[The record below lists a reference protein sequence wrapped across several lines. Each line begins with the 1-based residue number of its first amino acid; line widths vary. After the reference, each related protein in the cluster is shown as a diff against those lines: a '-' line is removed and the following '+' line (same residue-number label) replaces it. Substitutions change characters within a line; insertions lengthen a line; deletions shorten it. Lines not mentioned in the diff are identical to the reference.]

1 MEIYTGLIM
10 EYLIERATNINPKD
24 DLEKLLKSKKNLR
37 VKLGVDPT
45 APDVTLGWYAIL
57 RMLKK
62 FQDYGHTAV
71 LILGEFTAQV
81 GDPSGKSETR
91 KVMGENEID
100 DNAKGVLPIIK
111 NILNENNLEIV
122 SNKDW
127 LSKLTIQ
134 DMMELA
140 SKTTL
145 AQMMER
151 DDFSKRFSDNSP
163 ISLLEFFY
171 PLYQGYD
178 SVAVKADIEI
188 GGNDQLWNLMLGRE
202 IQKSYDL
209 SPQIAMTFPQLN
221 GTDGSS
227 TNADDRILFDETF
240 VDKIG
245 LFNINTL
252 GSGGQA
258 LKVNS
263 AGSAFEF
270 GSAGGLVKLS
280 HSDFSGSS
288 SVEFGDTL
296 ITDTYLTYLVE
307 TKLIF
312 SANAGL
318 QFQISPDNGV
328 TNSYTTTF
336 SYQHSRNDSSSSGGS
351 KVTSSNYMTT
361 GWSPGNQTGDVLL
374 MTINLQN
381 FRETT
386 GYKWIKVHGN
396 INAQGSDY
404 TWEGGGELKLETKQN
419 YFKIYPAS
427 GTMTGY
433 ATIYGFL
440 K

>member
-1 MEIYTGLIM
+1 M

-91 KVMGENEID
+91 KVMEENEID

-111 NILNENNLEIV
+111 NILNDNNLEIV

-202 IQKSYDL
+202 IQKSYEL
-209 SPQIAMTFPQLN
+209 SPQIAMTFPLLV
-221 GTDGSS
+221 GTDGSKKMS
-227 TNADDRILFDETF
+227 QSLNNYISISDNPENIFGKVMSIPDEIMWDYFTMLTDLEISEIDNF
-240 VDKIG
+240 RKNVDKG
-245 LFNINTL
+245 KTNPFDYKKML
-252 GSGGQA
+252 GKLIVSEIYDE
-258 LKVNS
+258 NS
-263 AGSAFEF
+263 ALVAESTFENITINKNLPENMPETNIHDEIDIHLPNF
-270 GSAGGLVKLS
+270 LTENELTKSNSEARRLIE
-280 HSDFSGSS
+280 SGSVKIDDQKVELLDINS
-288 SVEFGDTL
+288 SDLIGKTL
-296 ITDTYLTYLVE
+296 QVG
-307 TKLIF
+307 K
-312 SANAGL
+312 
-318 QFQISPDNGV
+318 
-328 TNSYTTTF
+328 
-336 SYQHSRNDSSSSGGS
+336 R
-351 KVTSSNYMTT
+351 K
-361 GWSPGNQTGDVLL
+361 
-374 MTINLQN
+374 
-381 FRETT
+381 
-386 GYKWIKVHGN
+386 
-396 INAQGSDY
+396 
-404 TWEGGGELKLETKQN
+404 
-419 YFKIYPAS
+419 
-427 GTMTGY
+427 
-433 ATIYGFL
+433 FL
-440 K
+440 KINKK

>member
-1 MEIYTGLIM
+1 M
-10 EYLIERATNINPKD
+10 EYLIERATNIIPKD

-57 RMLKK
+57 RMLRK

-151 DDFSKRFSDNSP
+151 DDFSKRFTDNSP

-209 SPQIAMTFPQLN
+209 SPQIAMTFPLLV
-221 GTDGSS
+221 GTDGSKKMS
-227 TNADDRILFDETF
+227 QSLNNYISISDTAENIFGKIMSIPDEIMWDYFTMLTDLEISEIADLRNN
-240 VDKIG
+240 VDKG
-245 LFNINTL
+245 KTNPFEYKKML
-252 GSGGQA
+252 GKLIVSEIYDE
-258 LKVNS
+258 NS
-263 AGSAFEF
+263 ASAAESSFENITINKNLPENMPETSIDDEIDIHLPNF
-270 GSAGGLVKLS
+270 LTENELTKSNSEARRLIE
-280 HSDFSGSS
+280 SGSVKIDDQKVELLDINS
-288 SVEFGDTL
+288 SDLIGKTL
-296 ITDTYLTYLVE
+296 QVG
-307 TKLIF
+307 K
-312 SANAGL
+312 
-318 QFQISPDNGV
+318 
-328 TNSYTTTF
+328 
-336 SYQHSRNDSSSSGGS
+336 R
-351 KVTSSNYMTT
+351 K
-361 GWSPGNQTGDVLL
+361 
-374 MTINLQN
+374 
-381 FRETT
+381 
-386 GYKWIKVHGN
+386 
-396 INAQGSDY
+396 
-404 TWEGGGELKLETKQN
+404 
-419 YFKIYPAS
+419 
-427 GTMTGY
+427 
-433 ATIYGFL
+433 FL
-440 K
+440 KINKK

>member
-91 KVMGENEID
+91 KVMEENEID

-111 NILNENNLEIV
+111 NILNDNNLEIV

-209 SPQIAMTFPQLN
+209 SPQIAMTFPLLV
-221 GTDGSS
+221 GTDGSKKMS
-227 TNADDRILFDETF
+227 QSLNNYISISDSPENIFGKIMSIPDEIMWDYFTMLTDLETSEIADFKKN
-240 VDKIG
+240 VDKGKTNPFDYKKMLGKLIVSEIYDENNA
-245 LFNINTL
+245 LAAESSFENITINKNLPENMPETNIDDEIDVHL
-252 GSGGQA
+252 PNFLTENELTKS
-258 LKVNS
+258 NS
-263 AGSAFEF
+263 EARRLIE
-270 GSAGGLVKLS
+270 
-280 HSDFSGSS
+280 SGSVKIDDQKVELLDINS
-288 SVEFGDTL
+288 SDLIGKTL
-296 ITDTYLTYLVE
+296 QVG
-307 TKLIF
+307 K
-312 SANAGL
+312 
-318 QFQISPDNGV
+318 
-328 TNSYTTTF
+328 
-336 SYQHSRNDSSSSGGS
+336 R
-351 KVTSSNYMTT
+351 K
-361 GWSPGNQTGDVLL
+361 
-374 MTINLQN
+374 
-381 FRETT
+381 
-386 GYKWIKVHGN
+386 
-396 INAQGSDY
+396 
-404 TWEGGGELKLETKQN
+404 
-419 YFKIYPAS
+419 
-427 GTMTGY
+427 
-433 ATIYGFL
+433 FL
-440 K
+440 KINKK

>member
-91 KVMGENEID
+91 KVMEENEID

-209 SPQIAMTFPQLN
+209 SPQIAMTFPLLV
-221 GTDGSS
+221 GTDGSKKMS
-227 TNADDRILFDETF
+227 QSLNNYISISDSPENIFGKIMSIPDEIMWDYFTMLTDLEISEIANF
-240 VDKIG
+240 RKNVDKG
-245 LFNINTL
+245 KTNPFDYKKML
-252 GSGGQA
+252 GKLIVSEIYDE
-258 LKVNS
+258 NS
-263 AGSAFEF
+263 ALVAESTFENITINKNLPENMPETNIDDEIDIHLPNF
-270 GSAGGLVKLS
+270 LTENELTKSNSEARRLIE
-280 HSDFSGSS
+280 SGS
-288 SVEFGDTL
+288 V
-296 ITDTYLTYLVE
+296 
-307 TKLIF
+307 
-312 SANAGL
+312 
-318 QFQISPDNGV
+318 
-328 TNSYTTTF
+328 
-336 SYQHSRNDSSSSGGS
+336 
-351 KVTSSNYMTT
+351 
-361 GWSPGNQTGDVLL
+361 
-374 MTINLQN
+374 
-381 FRETT
+381 
-386 GYKWIKVHGN
+386 
-396 INAQGSDY
+396 
-404 TWEGGGELKLETKQN
+404 
-419 YFKIYPAS
+419 KIYDQKIELLLS
-427 GTMTGY
+427 L
-433 ATIYGFL
+433 IHI
-440 K
+440 

>member
-91 KVMGENEID
+91 KVMEENEID

-111 NILNENNLEIV
+111 NILNDNNLEIV

-209 SPQIAMTFPQLN
+209 SPQIAMTFPLLV
-221 GTDGSS
+221 GTDGSKKMS
-227 TNADDRILFDETF
+227 QSLNNYISISDSPENIFGKIMSIPDEIMWDYFTMLTDLEISEISDF
-240 VDKIG
+240 KKNVDKG
-245 LFNINTL
+245 ETNPFDYKKML
-252 GSGGQA
+252 GKLIVSEIYDE
-258 LKVNS
+258 NS
-263 AGSAFEF
+263 ALVAESTFENITINKNLPENMPETNIDDEIDIHLPNF
-270 GSAGGLVKLS
+270 LTENELTKSNSEARRLIE
-280 HSDFSGSS
+280 SGSVKIDDQKVELLDINS
-288 SVEFGDTL
+288 SDLIGKTL
-296 ITDTYLTYLVE
+296 QVG
-307 TKLIF
+307 K
-312 SANAGL
+312 
-318 QFQISPDNGV
+318 
-328 TNSYTTTF
+328 
-336 SYQHSRNDSSSSGGS
+336 R
-351 KVTSSNYMTT
+351 K
-361 GWSPGNQTGDVLL
+361 
-374 MTINLQN
+374 
-381 FRETT
+381 
-386 GYKWIKVHGN
+386 
-396 INAQGSDY
+396 
-404 TWEGGGELKLETKQN
+404 
-419 YFKIYPAS
+419 
-427 GTMTGY
+427 
-433 ATIYGFL
+433 FL
-440 K
+440 KINKK

>member
-57 RMLKK
+57 RMLRK

-91 KVMGENEID
+91 KVMEENEID

-151 DDFSKRFSDNSP
+151 DDFSKRFNDNSP

-209 SPQIAMTFPQLN
+209 SPQIAMTFPLLV
-221 GTDGSS
+221 GTDGSKKMS
-227 TNADDRILFDETF
+227 QSLNNYISISDTPENIFGKIMSIPDEIMWDYFTMLTDLEISEITDF
-240 VDKIG
+240 KKNVDKGKTNPFDYKKMLGKLIVTEIYDENNAEAAESS
-245 LFNINTL
+245 FENITINKNLPENMPETNIDDGIDVHL
-252 GSGGQA
+252 PNFLTENVLTKS
-258 LKVNS
+258 NS
-263 AGSAFEF
+263 EARRLIE
-270 GSAGGLVKLS
+270 
-280 HSDFSGSS
+280 SGSVKIDDQKVELLDINS
-288 SVEFGDTL
+288 SDLIGKTL
-296 ITDTYLTYLVE
+296 QVG
-307 TKLIF
+307 K
-312 SANAGL
+312 
-318 QFQISPDNGV
+318 
-328 TNSYTTTF
+328 
-336 SYQHSRNDSSSSGGS
+336 R
-351 KVTSSNYMTT
+351 K
-361 GWSPGNQTGDVLL
+361 
-374 MTINLQN
+374 
-381 FRETT
+381 
-386 GYKWIKVHGN
+386 
-396 INAQGSDY
+396 
-404 TWEGGGELKLETKQN
+404 
-419 YFKIYPAS
+419 
-427 GTMTGY
+427 
-433 ATIYGFL
+433 FL
-440 K
+440 KINKK

>member
-1 MEIYTGLIM
+1 M

-91 KVMGENEID
+91 KVMEENEID

-111 NILNENNLEIV
+111 NILNDNNLEIV

-178 SVAVKADIEI
+178 SVAIKADIEI

-209 SPQIAMTFPQLN
+209 SPQIAMTFPLLV
-221 GTDGSS
+221 GTDGSKKMS
-227 TNADDRILFDETF
+227 QSLNNYISISDSPENIFGKIMSIPDEIMWDYFTMLTDLEISEIDNF
-240 VDKIG
+240 RKNVDKG
-245 LFNINTL
+245 KTNPFDYKKML
-252 GSGGQA
+252 GKLIVSEIYDE
-258 LKVNS
+258 NS
-263 AGSAFEF
+263 ALVAESTFENITINKNLPENMPETNIHDEIDIHLPNF
-270 GSAGGLVKLS
+270 LTENELTKSNSEARRLIE
-280 HSDFSGSS
+280 SGSVKIDDQKVELLDINS
-288 SVEFGDTL
+288 SDLIGKTL
-296 ITDTYLTYLVE
+296 QVG
-307 TKLIF
+307 K
-312 SANAGL
+312 
-318 QFQISPDNGV
+318 
-328 TNSYTTTF
+328 
-336 SYQHSRNDSSSSGGS
+336 R
-351 KVTSSNYMTT
+351 K
-361 GWSPGNQTGDVLL
+361 
-374 MTINLQN
+374 
-381 FRETT
+381 
-386 GYKWIKVHGN
+386 
-396 INAQGSDY
+396 
-404 TWEGGGELKLETKQN
+404 
-419 YFKIYPAS
+419 
-427 GTMTGY
+427 
-433 ATIYGFL
+433 FL
-440 K
+440 KINKK

>member
-91 KVMGENEID
+91 KVMEENEID

-209 SPQIAMTFPQLN
+209 SPQIAMTFPLLV
-221 GTDGSS
+221 GTDGSKKMS
-227 TNADDRILFDETF
+227 QSLNNYISISDTAENIFGKIMSIPDEIMWDYFTMLTDLEISEIDNF
-240 VDKIG
+240 RKNVDKG
-245 LFNINTL
+245 NTNPFDYKKML
-252 GSGGQA
+252 GKLIVSEIYDE
-258 LKVNS
+258 NS
-263 AGSAFEF
+263 ALVAESTFENITINKNLPENMPETNIDDEIDIHLPNF
-270 GSAGGLVKLS
+270 LTENELTKSNSEARRLIE
-280 HSDFSGSS
+280 SGSVKIDDQKVELLDINS
-288 SVEFGDTL
+288 SDLIGKTL
-296 ITDTYLTYLVE
+296 QVG
-307 TKLIF
+307 K
-312 SANAGL
+312 
-318 QFQISPDNGV
+318 
-328 TNSYTTTF
+328 
-336 SYQHSRNDSSSSGGS
+336 R
-351 KVTSSNYMTT
+351 K
-361 GWSPGNQTGDVLL
+361 
-374 MTINLQN
+374 
-381 FRETT
+381 
-386 GYKWIKVHGN
+386 
-396 INAQGSDY
+396 
-404 TWEGGGELKLETKQN
+404 
-419 YFKIYPAS
+419 
-427 GTMTGY
+427 
-433 ATIYGFL
+433 FL
-440 K
+440 KINKK

>member
-10 EYLIERATNINPKD
+10 EYLIERATNIIPKD

-57 RMLKK
+57 RMLRK

-151 DDFSKRFSDNSP
+151 DDFSKRFNDNSP

-209 SPQIAMTFPQLN
+209 SPQIAMTFPLLV
-221 GTDGSS
+221 GTDGSKKMS
-227 TNADDRILFDETF
+227 QSLNNYISISDTAENIFGKIMSIPDEIMWDYFTMLTDLEISEIADLRNN
-240 VDKIG
+240 VDKG
-245 LFNINTL
+245 KTL
-252 GSGGQA
+252 S
-258 LKVNS
+258 
-263 AGSAFEF
+263 
-270 GSAGGLVKLS
+270 
-280 HSDFSGSS
+280 
-288 SVEFGDTL
+288 L
-296 ITDTYLTYLVE
+296 IH
-307 TKLIF
+307 I
-312 SANAGL
+312 
-318 QFQISPDNGV
+318 
-328 TNSYTTTF
+328 
-336 SYQHSRNDSSSSGGS
+336 
-351 KVTSSNYMTT
+351 
-361 GWSPGNQTGDVLL
+361 
-374 MTINLQN
+374 
-381 FRETT
+381 
-386 GYKWIKVHGN
+386 
-396 INAQGSDY
+396 
-404 TWEGGGELKLETKQN
+404 
-419 YFKIYPAS
+419 
-427 GTMTGY
+427 
-433 ATIYGFL
+433 
-440 K
+440 

>member
-57 RMLKK
+57 RMLRK

-91 KVMGENEID
+91 KVMEENEID

-209 SPQIAMTFPQLN
+209 SPQIAMTFPLLV
-221 GTDGSS
+221 GTDGSKKMS
-227 TNADDRILFDETF
+227 QSLNNYISISDSPENIFGKIMSIPDEIMWDYFTMLTDLEISEIANF
-240 VDKIG
+240 RKNVDKG
-245 LFNINTL
+245 KTNPFDYKKML
-252 GSGGQA
+252 GKLIVSEIYDE
-258 LKVNS
+258 NS
-263 AGSAFEF
+263 ALVAESTFENITINKNLPENMPETNVDDEIDIHLPNF
-270 GSAGGLVKLS
+270 LTENELTKSNSEARRLIE
-280 HSDFSGSS
+280 SGSVKIDDQK
-288 SVEFGDTL
+288 VELLD
-296 ITDTYLTYLVE
+296 I
-307 TKLIF
+307 
-312 SANAGL
+312 
-318 QFQISPDNGV
+318 
-328 TNSYTTTF
+328 
-336 SYQHSRNDSSSSGGS
+336 SSSDLIG
-351 KVTSSNYMTT
+351 KV
-361 GWSPGNQTGDVLL
+361 
-374 MTINLQN
+374 LQVGK
-381 FRETT
+381 R
-386 GYKWIKVHGN
+386 K
-396 INAQGSDY
+396 
-404 TWEGGGELKLETKQN
+404 
-419 YFKIYPAS
+419 
-427 GTMTGY
+427 
-433 ATIYGFL
+433 FL
-440 K
+440 KINKK

>member
-91 KVMGENEID
+91 KVMEENEID

-209 SPQIAMTFPQLN
+209 SPQIAITFPLLV
-221 GTDGSS
+221 GTDGSKKMS
-227 TNADDRILFDETF
+227 QSLNNYISISDSPENIFGKIMSIPDEIMWDYFTMLTDLEISEIADFRKN
-240 VDKIG
+240 VDKG
-245 LFNINTL
+245 KTNPFDYKKML
-252 GSGGQA
+252 GKLIVSEIYDE
-258 LKVNS
+258 NS
-263 AGSAFEF
+263 ALVAESTFENITINKNLPENMPETNIDDEIDIHLPNF
-270 GSAGGLVKLS
+270 LTENELTKSNSEARRLIE
-280 HSDFSGSS
+280 SGSVKIDDQKVELLDINS
-288 SVEFGDTL
+288 SDLIGKTL
-296 ITDTYLTYLVE
+296 QVG
-307 TKLIF
+307 K
-312 SANAGL
+312 
-318 QFQISPDNGV
+318 
-328 TNSYTTTF
+328 
-336 SYQHSRNDSSSSGGS
+336 R
-351 KVTSSNYMTT
+351 K
-361 GWSPGNQTGDVLL
+361 
-374 MTINLQN
+374 
-381 FRETT
+381 
-386 GYKWIKVHGN
+386 
-396 INAQGSDY
+396 
-404 TWEGGGELKLETKQN
+404 
-419 YFKIYPAS
+419 
-427 GTMTGY
+427 
-433 ATIYGFL
+433 FL
-440 K
+440 KINKK

>member
-57 RMLKK
+57 RMLRK

-209 SPQIAMTFPQLN
+209 SPQIAMTFPLLV
-221 GTDGSS
+221 GTDGSKKMS
-227 TNADDRILFDETF
+227 QSLNNYISISDSPENIFGKIMSIPDEIMWDYFTMLTDLEISEIANF
-240 VDKIG
+240 RKNVDKGKTNPFDYKKMLGKLIVSEIYDENNA
-245 LFNINTL
+245 LAAESSFENITINKNLPENMPETNIDDGIDVHL
-252 GSGGQA
+252 PNFLTENELTKS
-258 LKVNS
+258 NS
-263 AGSAFEF
+263 EARRLIE
-270 GSAGGLVKLS
+270 
-280 HSDFSGSS
+280 SGSVKIDDQKVELLDINS
-288 SVEFGDTL
+288 SDLIGKTL
-296 ITDTYLTYLVE
+296 QVG
-307 TKLIF
+307 K
-312 SANAGL
+312 
-318 QFQISPDNGV
+318 
-328 TNSYTTTF
+328 
-336 SYQHSRNDSSSSGGS
+336 R
-351 KVTSSNYMTT
+351 K
-361 GWSPGNQTGDVLL
+361 
-374 MTINLQN
+374 
-381 FRETT
+381 
-386 GYKWIKVHGN
+386 
-396 INAQGSDY
+396 
-404 TWEGGGELKLETKQN
+404 
-419 YFKIYPAS
+419 
-427 GTMTGY
+427 
-433 ATIYGFL
+433 FL
-440 K
+440 KINKK

>member
-57 RMLKK
+57 RMLRK

-151 DDFSKRFSDNSP
+151 DDFSKRFTDNSP

-209 SPQIAMTFPQLN
+209 SPQIAMTFPLLV
-221 GTDGSS
+221 GTDGSKKMS
-227 TNADDRILFDETF
+227 QSLNNYISISDTPENIFGKIMSIPDEIMWDYFTMLTDLEISEITDF
-240 VDKIG
+240 KKNVDKGKTNPFDYKKMLGKLIVTEIYDENNAEAPESS
-245 LFNINTL
+245 FENITINKNLPENMPETNIDDGIDVHL
-252 GSGGQA
+252 PNFLTENVLTKS
-258 LKVNS
+258 NS
-263 AGSAFEF
+263 EARRLIE
-270 GSAGGLVKLS
+270 
-280 HSDFSGSS
+280 SGSVKIDDQKVELLDINS
-288 SVEFGDTL
+288 SDLIGKTL
-296 ITDTYLTYLVE
+296 QVG
-307 TKLIF
+307 K
-312 SANAGL
+312 
-318 QFQISPDNGV
+318 
-328 TNSYTTTF
+328 
-336 SYQHSRNDSSSSGGS
+336 R
-351 KVTSSNYMTT
+351 K
-361 GWSPGNQTGDVLL
+361 
-374 MTINLQN
+374 
-381 FRETT
+381 
-386 GYKWIKVHGN
+386 
-396 INAQGSDY
+396 
-404 TWEGGGELKLETKQN
+404 
-419 YFKIYPAS
+419 
-427 GTMTGY
+427 
-433 ATIYGFL
+433 FL
-440 K
+440 KINKK